1 VALAAVAAVAAAVG
15 FAVGRRHAGPPAAPP
30 GAADVRPPPGAAAP
44 EGAGAPGPGGG
55 ESAAGG
61 AGPASEAWSE
71 AELAEARDRLVASVG
86 VLSCEGRP
94 GRAVFVEAERALAT
108 VPCAAGGTV
117 PVSLPGGREFLARV
131 LASNRTFGISSLE
144 VPGASVAAVRLG
156 AAADLAPGAE
166 VAALLDDERS
176 PRLAPFRVRGLASVL
191 GVPALRL
198 AGGSRHLAGP
208 VLDRSG
214 RLAALVPHDP
224 IDPGQPALAVAAEAL
239 ASLLPGAAAAGSRW
253 DEEQARLEAEDRRA
267 LEEFGALG
275 RDTDLVAVR
284 AAAGGAVAVTVL
296 RRAGAR
302 PAREPLRGLVES
314 PPAPDGTAPAE
325 ANGPCRAE
333 GTVRSWR
340 SAGEALDHPGEAPVA
355 PPLAARLRWAL
366 PRGAA
371 SDLWIGDG
379 ELALEC
385 DGGSLPQGARL
396 RLDGS
401 GGSSTALPLPREALA
416 AEWARAAEALER
428 ERRAAEDEAERL
440 RLEAERRRA
449 EEERRRAEAEVEASW
464 RAAFQQAHDRVRQ
477 IAERRDE
484 LERERSRAAGNYQFV
499 ESEQLKQLR
508 NAAQVEL
515 RQAEADLE
523 ELDRQASLAGVP
535 RSWRR

>member
-1 VALAAVAAVAAAVG
+1 VAAVAGGVG
-15 FAVGRRHAGPPAAPP
+15 FAVGRRHVGPPPAPAEGPGEAGPAP
-30 GAADVRPPPGAAAP
+30 GGAAP
-44 EGAGAPGPGGG
+44 EAAGAPGPVR
-55 ESAAGG
+55 SDAAAEGG
-61 AGPASEAWSE
+61 AAPANEAWSE
-71 AELAEARDRLVASVG
+71 AELAEARDRLAASVG

-108 VPCAAGGTV
+108 VPCAAGETV

-131 LASNRTFGISSLE
+131 LAANRTFGMSSLE
-144 VPGASVAAVRLG
+144 VPGAAVAAVPLG
-156 AAADLAPGAE
+156 AAAELAPGAE

-176 PRLAPFRVRGLASVL
+176 PRLASFRVRGLASVL

-198 AGGSRHLAGP
+198 AGGSRRLAGP

-214 RLAALVPHDP
+214 RLAALVPHDAF
-224 IDPGQPALAVAAEAL
+224 DPGQPSLAVAAEAL
-239 ASLLPGAAAAGSRW
+239 ASLLPGAAAPGARW

-267 LEEFGALG
+267 LEDFAALG
-275 RDTDLVAVR
+275 RETELVAVR
-284 AAAGGAVAVTVL
+284 VGGSGSLAVSVL

-302 PAREPLRGLVES
+302 PAPEPLRGLVEA
-314 PPAPDGTAPAE
+314 PPAPDGQAPAG

-333 GTVRSWR
+333 GAIRSWR
-340 SAGEALDHPGEAPVA
+340 SAGEALDRPVADPVA

-366 PRGAA
+366 PRGVA

-379 ELALEC
+379 ELDLEC
-385 DGGSLPQGARL
+385 DGGALPEGARL
-396 RLDGS
+396 RLDGA
-401 GGSSTALPLPREALA
+401 GAGSTALPVPRAALA
-416 AEWARAAEALER
+416 AERARAMEAEER
-428 ERRAAEDEAERL
+428 QRRAAEDEAERL
-440 RLEAERRRA
+440 ALEAERRRA

-484 LERERSRAAGNYQFV
+484 LERERSRAAGHYQFV

-523 ELDRQASLAGVP
+523 ELDRQASLAGIP